1 MPEPIGGREYKWELS
16 GAFGRFGCF
25 LNGFARFL
33 GWTLVL
39 LLPIAG
45 VIWVYLEMCM
55 PAHGIKFPALTGFTK
70 PGLEGFI
77 KGFDSAFFGKLR
89 KVAEAWGLLI
99 ICFVCSVI
107 TSIGFISHFFSK
119 KRMSNSEETASSP
132 GSAAGR
138 APDSGKQQS
147 KSKTADAALPA
158 AGVPGDSAEQ
168 VKQNAEA
175 EAKKQDAERRERI
188 EAASKAFKAKFAE
201 FRKSIPSSYELS
213 VAGGTVDFAEKFNGG
228 PLKVTMREGSLRPY
242 LSWNHE
248 RMTMTVSDSFA
259 FFKDR
264 KAKFTLEIQDPA
276 IAADPELRDEI
287 KAETF
292 EVVLKAEYPSVAEKF
307 FDWKAKTPPAV
318 RLENAKQGQDVDYDL
333 KTILGADPQWLTW
346 KSADGLGSLKADF
359 DAHRI
364 KGLPTVGND
373 NRIRVVFACRGCEG
387 LTHEFDLLLTCN
399 MDAEQLWKQIEGDDS
414 DKPAVMSEDETLR
427 LSKMADAVRSTA
439 NSYAVPKP
447 DDLFS
452 KPHRV
457 SRRQRSG
464 DFDLAYASIR
474 GRSHVKGGSFRED
487 HVEARFFLDGK
498 AVAIVVSDGAGS
510 APLSRRGS
518 CIVASVGV
526 KSLMELGE
534 RLHKDPDKLNGRSQ
548 DAVEG
553 FAAVV
558 QAIRAQIGFE
568 AECIQE
574 QRPEFQAKEMY
585 ATFLAA
591 LILPTPDGG
600 QVLLTYSAGDGAI
613 GVGFAGE
620 AGGLKCVPDHGQS
633 AGQTLFILN
642 KGAEDAYKRLVFTRL
657 PERYALLLMSDGV
670 SDPLIAHGQEE
681 KVETWDNLADLLRP
695 MVNAEPIAD
704 GDADREETYKERGV
718 LCMWLDS
725 YQKGHHDDRTIAA
738 LFHKFA

>member
-1 MPEPIGGREYKWELS
+1 MPEPIGGREYKWEWS
-16 GAFGRFGCF
+16 RAFGRFGGF

-33 GWTLVL
+33 GWTLLLVL
-39 LLPIAG
+39 PVTG

-55 PAHGIKFPALTGFTK
+55 PAHVIKFPAWPGF
-70 PGLEGFI
+70 PWAGFIGFI
-77 KGFDSAFFGKLR
+77 KGFDSAFFTKFLQL
-89 KVAEAWGLLI
+89 AEAWLLLT

-119 KRMSNSEETASSP
+119 KRMTNSEENAPSP
-132 GSAAGR
+132 GSTGGR
-138 APDSGKQQS
+138 APDSGPQQA
-147 KSKTADAALPA
+147 KPKTADTAPPA

-168 VKQNAEA
+168 AKKNAEVD
-175 EAKKQDAERRERI
+175 AKKQDEERRERI
-188 EAASKAFKAKFAE
+188 EAARKGFKAKFAE
-201 FRKSIPSSYELS
+201 FRKAIPSSYELS

-264 KAKFTLEIQDPA
+264 KAKFTLEVQDPA
-276 IAADPELRDEI
+276 IAADPEMRDEI
-287 KAETF
+287 KSETF
-292 EVVLKAEYPSVAEKF
+292 EVVLKAEYPAAAEKF
-307 FDWKAKTPPAV
+307 FEWKAKTPPAV
-318 RLENAKQGQDVDYDL
+318 RLDNAKQGQDVDYDL
-333 KTILGADPQWLTW
+333 KTVLGADPQWLTW

-359 DAHRI
+359 DGHRI

-373 NRIRVVFACRGCEG
+373 NRIKVVFACRGCEG

-399 MDAEQLWKQIEGDDS
+399 MDAEQLWKQIETDDS
-414 DKPAVMSEDETLR
+414 DKPAVLSEDETRKLA
-427 LSKMADAVRSTA
+427 KMADAVRSTA
-439 NSYAVPKP
+439 NAYAVPKP
-447 DDLFS
+447 DDLFT

-464 DFDLAYASIR
+464 DFDLGYASIR

-487 HVEARFFLDGK
+487 HVESRFFLDGK

-518 CIVASVGV
+518 CIVTSVGV
-526 KSLMELGE
+526 RSLIELGE
-534 RLHKDPDKLNGRSQ
+534 RLLKEPDALNGRSQ
-548 DAVEG
+548 LAVEG

-591 LILPTPDGG
+591 LILPTSDG

-613 GVGFAGE
+613 GLGLAGE
-620 AGGLKCVPDHGQS
+620 AAGLKCVPDHGQS

-670 SDPLIAHGQEE
+670 SDPLIAHGEEE
-681 KVETWDNLADLLRP
+681 KAETWDALAGVLTP
-695 MVNAEPIAD
+695 IVKAEPVAD
-704 GDADREETYKERGV
+704 GDADREESYKDRGG
-718 LCMWLDS
+718 LCAWLDS
-725 YQKGHHDDRTIAA
+725 YQKGHHDDRTIAV
-738 LFHKFA
+738 LFHKLT